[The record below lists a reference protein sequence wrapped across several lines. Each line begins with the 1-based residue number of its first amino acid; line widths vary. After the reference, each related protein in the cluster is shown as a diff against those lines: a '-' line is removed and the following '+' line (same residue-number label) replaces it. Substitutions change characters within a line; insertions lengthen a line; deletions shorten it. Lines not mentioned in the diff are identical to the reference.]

1 MRQAGYIFILLL
13 LIPVQTTV
21 VDHLSIYGIKPDL
34 GLIIVYW
41 IGFGM
46 GEMDGVVM
54 GVLIGTVMDLFSGG
68 VLGTNLLTKP
78 IIGGLAG
85 LLGRVVL
92 DARVLFSMGILF
104 GLSILSG
111 FLIYLFLKFFE
122 GEMAFGEVFR
132 WIILPQALY
141 DAAVGALLFSLVPR
155 TWRMRQ
161 MAMET

>member
-1 MRQAGYIFILLL
+1 
-13 LIPVQTTV
+13 
-21 VDHLSIYGIKPDL
+21 
-34 GLIIVYW
+34 
-41 IGFGM
+41 
-46 GEMDGVVM
+46 
-54 GVLIGTVMDLFSGG
+54 
-68 VLGTNLLTKP
+68 
-78 IIGGLAG
+78 
-85 LLGRVVL
+85 
-92 DARVLFSMGILF
+92 VLFSMGILF

-155 TWRMRQ
+155 TWRMRR

>member
-1 MRQAGYIFILLL
+1 MRRASYIFILLL

-21 VDHLSIYGIKPDL
+21 IDHLAIHGIKPDL
-34 GLIIVYW
+34 GLIIVYG
-41 IGFGM
+41 IGFGR
-46 GEMDGVVM
+46 GERDGVVM
-54 GVLIGTVMDLFSGG
+54 GVLIGMVMDLFSGG
-68 VLGTNLLTKP
+68 VMGANLLTKP

-85 LLGRVVL
+85 LLGRMVL
-92 DARVLFSMGILF
+92 NARVLFSMGILF

-122 GEMAFGEVFR
+122 REMAFWEVFR

-141 DAAVGALLFSLVPR
+141 DAAVGAILFSLLPR
-155 TWRMRQ
+155 AWRMRR